1 MSGRARKKGMAR
13 GRPPKEPQS
22 GIPVG
27 GQQSGNG
34 RARHR
39 HWQRQW
45 QQVPE
50 TTLEPGPAP
59 EPASEPGTS
68 PEPVPNPALEVAQA
82 PALTPTQGWAE
93 ILTRP
98 PATARVPTFSE
109 ILARPAGRARA
120 PAQARA
126 PIPPLPA
133 VASAWTPAVQVPTLA
148 PASELVRHEEPRGAE
163 GRAEEG
169 TYSFPVQ
176 EGKVSA
182 RLKEP
187 SRRKR
192 KNFHDRGVNTRQK
205 LHHLIECKRGTSG
218 TVVHLKTNHFRLTSL
233 PQWALY
239 QYHVDFSPQM
249 DSKRLRSV
257 LLDMHKQLLGKRY
270 SFDGAILFLCHRLK
284 NKVTEVFS
292 QTQNGDN
299 VRITITL
306 INELL
311 PNSPHCL
318 QFYNIIF
325 KRLLSTMKLVQIG
338 HNFYD
343 IYNGAEDMR
352 DLGLNICPGFITSIL
367 QYENDIMLCTDA
379 CHKVVRKDTV
389 LDLINDFQ
397 KSRRPISRGDILKE
411 IRGQI
416 VYTKHNNRTYRV
428 DAIDWEQNP
437 RSTFKKDGSDISFL
451 DYYRQQY
458 RAKITDLEQP
468 VLVSQPKRK
477 KGPDGRLANPALL
490 IPELCNLTGLTRSM
504 QMNRIFSNLANR
516 TRLSP
521 ERRYNELRKLID
533 SIHRNAD
540 VQRELQEWGLD
551 FEKQSLSL
559 TGRVLPVQILNED
572 GRAISIQCTDWSK
585 EIKKGHLSYPKPLT
599 NWLFVFNYENSRL
612 AQTFWEKLTLITRTL
627 GINLGAPKRC
637 PVQDKTEEYL
647 KVLEDNVTPQTQI
660 VVCLLSNNKKEKY
673 DAIKKYLCINCPV
686 PSQCIVAETLKK
698 PQILPIVTKLAL
710 QMNCK
715 IGGHLWKVSIP
726 FTDTMFIGIDCY
738 HDISSGHK
746 SVAGFVASLDASL
759 TKWYSC
765 CRFQKMGQEF
775 LDGLMFCLENALSAW
790 KDNNKQCPLPK
801 LIFVYRDGVGDGQLQ
816 TMVDYEVPQMLRCL
830 NSLPNYS
837 YKLVIIVV
845 RKRVNA
851 RFFAEENGHLINPN
865 PGTVIDVEV
874 TRPEWYDFFIIS
886 QSVKSGSV
894 MPTHYNVIFDNTD
907 LEPDQIQCL
916 TYKLC
921 YMYFNWTGVIRV
933 PAPCQYAHKLALLVG
948 QSIHNNPSQKLADRL
963 YFL

>member
-1 MSGRARKKGMAR
+1 MYFSFLEKKMSGRARKKGMAR

-533 SIHRNAD
+533 SIHR
-540 VQRELQEWGLD
+540 
-551 FEKQSLSL
+551 
-559 TGRVLPVQILNED
+559 
-572 GRAISIQCTDWSK
+572 
-585 EIKKGHLSYPKPLT
+585 
-599 NWLFVFNYENSRL
+599 
-612 AQTFWEKLTLITRTL
+612 
-627 GINLGAPKRC
+627 C